1 MTLYNQEKL
10 NDYLNDICN
19 YLEPN
24 HSFLLDNIFRIS
36 ILNDKMLEYLNQI
49 SLENETIENHLTF
62 EDVWLLA
69 REIIEQ
75 IDKDYLPS
83 FDTLLPSGEL
93 DFDYEQEDR
102 ESKCIIEYMDGN
114 AIRQNIHICREFNY
128 NDVIV
133 LIHEYMHYINGR
145 KYTNI
150 REYLTEFLSIYFEL
164 YANLYLLKKGIPNN
178 ELDSFARLKYFKND
192 CFILNKYEIVL
203 LCFTKFGYIDDFT
216 ISLLQKYVF
225 HIPKSIFEKECISVY
240 HRLLKIEKK
249 YFLEIKQNPKEIGRI
264 LSEEFFTKNYQYVLG
279 TMLAFYAL
287 KYAKFEDIV
296 FLNNHI
302 HEYEEQNI
310 SYVCATLGININDQH
325 FLDNVILS
333 IVDYMKQ
340 VQIAKDKNLLVRK
353 KDC

>member
-1 MTLYNQEKL
+1 MYSKEKL
-10 NDYLNDICN
+10 NDYLNEICN

-24 HSFLLDNIFRIS
+24 HSFLLDNIHRIS
-36 ILNDKMLEYLNQI
+36 ILNDQILNYINQI

-62 EDVWLLA
+62 EDVCLLA

-83 FDTLLPSGEL
+83 FDKLISSGEL
-93 DFDYEQEDR
+93 EFDYEQEDR
-102 ESKCIIEYMDGN
+102 ESKCIIEYLDGN
-114 AIRQNIHICREFNY
+114 AIKQNIHICREFNY

-133 LIHEYMHYINGR
+133 LIHEFMHYINGR

-164 YANLYLLKKGIPNN
+164 YTNLYLLKKGIPSN
-178 ELDSFARLKYFKND
+178 ELDAFARLKYFKND
-192 CFILNKYEIVL
+192 CSILNKYEIVL
-203 LCFTKFGYIDDFT
+203 FCFTKFGYIDDYT

-225 HIPKSIFEKECISVY
+225 HIPKDIFEKECISVY
-240 HRLLKIEKK
+240 QKLLKIEQK
-249 YFLEIKQNPKEIGRI
+249 YSLEIRHNPKEMGRI
-264 LSEEFFTKNYQYVLG
+264 LSEEFLTKNYQYVLG

-287 KYAKFEDIV
+287 NYSKFEDVV

-302 HEYEEQNI
+302 HEYEGRSI
-310 SYVCATLGININDQH
+310 SSVCATLGVNINDKH

-340 VQIAKDKNLLVRK
+340 VQIIIDANQIQKLKLLI
-353 KDC
+353 